1 MRPEKKVKKRWGKGG
16 EKRGGKKKEESSNVR
31 DDSDIN
37 IFDGIHYNIQRL
49 YINISYQQEPQYV
62 GMCWLRLGDA
72 YLEKIKVFSNLKE
85 SVHA

>member
-1 MRPEKKVKKRWGKGG
+1 MGGEGGKKGEKK
-16 EKRGGKKKEESSNVR
+16 KKKEESSNVR